1 MVEIH
6 DAARAYAWGLRL
18 GAVVIMVHTGSV
30 SVGYPA
36 SAYMR
41 DILRNIYPP
50 GLPHPQNGIYPLPY
64 SEKYAAE
71 WDKFQVALANAAN
84 FAFANRL
91 FLGLMLRRVFEET
104 LGDREVRLLYDS
116 GHNLVWKE
124 ADGRFLHRK
133 GACPARGAAA
143 MQVAPFHW
151 TGEPAL
157 IPDSMGSHSFIMA
170 GTGKAES
177 LLSASHRAGRG
188 QSRGRSMRTSDDDF
202 QRFIR
207 EFHVVTPIDPE
218 APQIRQRRD
227 ILAKWEAEIKQEAPW
242 AFKDIG
248 PVIRTQVEV
257 GMLGKVAETRP
268 LFTVKG

>member
-1 MVEIH
+1 
-6 DAARAYAWGLRL
+6 
-18 GAVVIMVHTGSV
+18 
-30 SVGYPA
+30 
-36 SAYMR
+36 
-41 DILRNIYPP
+41 
-50 GLPHPQNGIYPLPY
+50 
-64 SEKYAAE
+64 
-71 WDKFQVALANAAN
+71 
-84 FAFANRL
+84 
-91 FLGLMLRRVFEET
+91 
-104 LGDREVRLLYDS
+104 
-116 GHNLVWKE
+116 
-124 ADGRFLHRK
+124 
-133 GACPARGAAA
+133 
-143 MQVAPFHW
+143 
-151 TGEPAL
+151 
-157 IPDSMGSHSFIMA
+157 
-170 GTGKAES
+170 
-177 LLSASHRAGRG
+177 